1 MTNGLNDFFATVE
14 SGGIS
19 LMILGFTGAIG
30 QVFLFVTISKFGAL
44 NCALLGL
51 LRKMLSLVLSFLL
64 YGHTMNAIQTVGLTL
79 SVAAM
84 IANFYEKGGKK
95 KEVEADKK
103 ASKEDEQVP
112 LMMEEGQHD
121 DAADGDGEGQVEMT
135 SSSVAG
141 RGNGAAASKTQTQ
154 PQEDNLLDFE
164 EVVGPKGTKGSKG
177 SKGTVTV

>member
-1 MTNGLNDFFATVE
+1 MFNIQLGKSVISFCILVMTNGLNDFFATVE

-64 YGHTMNAIQTVGLTL
+64 YGHTLNAIQTVGLTL

-95 KEVEADKK
+95 KEAEADKK
-103 ASKEDEQVP
+103 ATKEDEQLP
-112 LMMEEGQHD
+112 LMMEEGQ
-121 DAADGDGEGQVEMT
+121 DGEEDGVEMT
-135 SSSVAG
+135 FTDSADG
-141 RGNGAAASKTQTQ
+141 RETPTQATA
-154 PQEDNLLDFE
+154 QEGNLLEFD
-164 EVVGPKGTKGSKG
+164 EVGKKSG
-177 SKGTVTV
+177 GTVTV